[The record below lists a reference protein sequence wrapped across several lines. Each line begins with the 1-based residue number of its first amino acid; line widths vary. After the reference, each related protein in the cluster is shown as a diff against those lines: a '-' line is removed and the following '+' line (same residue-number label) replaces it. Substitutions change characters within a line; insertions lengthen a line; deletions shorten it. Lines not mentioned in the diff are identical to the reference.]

1 MEKLPLS
8 GYWYLEAPELWK
20 MGYRRC
26 ADRRPIVV
34 NDYPGGRATRAN
46 KLRTEVACHGP
57 LRSARGCT
65 TLPRYSSD
73 DACCWLASQ
82 SGHAGQGAM
91 CIAGDCLS
99 TKVNSSLS
107 VSGSNNAS
115 LYPRS
120 FRPTG
125 CIGPR
130 NGICAKSLSCLLVA
144 GPFPSDLFLS
154 AKHLLFAAIRLM
166 ALIKIADLIKI
177 GDLIALV
184 PRRARMVVTSLS
196 RG

>member
-99 TKVNSSLS
+99 TKVNSSLK
-107 VSGSNNAS
+107 
-115 LYPRS
+115 RE
-120 FRPTG
+120 R
-125 CIGPR
+125 
-130 NGICAKSLSCLLVA
+130 
-144 GPFPSDLFLS
+144 
-154 AKHLLFAAIRLM
+154 
-166 ALIKIADLIKI
+166 
-177 GDLIALV
+177 
-184 PRRARMVVTSLS
+184 
-196 RG
+196 